1 MLTDT
6 IIAALQAAFEA
17 QGVDVRVTLSP
28 SKHADFQCNAAM
40 AGKKAGRDPNE
51 LANLVLQHLADH
63 NSLPGAKIE
72 ISGSGFLNITLEDS
86 ALANAL
92 DQQVIEA
99 KPSDGPVVYLDFGG
113 PNVAKPMHV
122 GHLRSL
128 VIGDSLQRI
137 LRFTGHNV
145 VSDIHLGDFGL
156 QMGLLLAYLNGIEPE
171 HVTLDMLEE
180 VYPLASKMAKS
191 NDQFREH
198 AQKLTAV
205 IQSGYDNHVE
215 VEKWKRF
222 VTVSMESVYRDVAD
236 LGILFTLYKGE
247 SDTRSQIPRMISML
261 HNAGMLEEDD
271 GAQITRACE
280 PPMVLITNAG
290 TALYSLTDLTTIL
303 QRKEPSSGDNRPPAD
318 RIIYVVDQRQSLHFQ
333 QLFEVAEKV
342 GLYPKDK
349 LTHVGF
355 GTVNGTDGRPLKTRD
370 GGSPKLHDLIEAA
383 KAKAAERN
391 PDVAEQVALAA
402 LKFADLQNLRMSSY
416 AFDLDR
422 FLSFE
427 GKTGPYMLYQCVR
440 IKKVLAASEIE
451 SGPVSIGTPEER
463 ALALMLA
470 TGFDAAL
477 KKAVISLSP
486 KEIADFAYD
495 LAQTFSS
502 FYAACPI
509 TGDPSRLAL
518 ATMTL
523 HQLETALDLLG
534 IEVPEAM

>member
-6 IIAALQAAFEA
+6 IIAALQTAFNA
-17 QGVDVRVTLSP
+17 QGVDAKVVLSP
-28 SKHADFQCNAAM
+28 SSYSDFQCNAAL
-40 AGKKAGRDPNE
+40 AGARKVGKNPDDVAHAV
-51 LANLVLQHLADH
+51 LAHIAINDL
-63 NSLPGAKIE
+63 LPGVALGVTKGFINIA
-72 ISGSGFLNITLEDS
+72 ISEDKLAETL
-86 ALANAL
+86 AT
-92 DQQVIEA
+92 QVIEA

-128 VIGDSLQRI
+128 VIGDALQRI

-156 QMGLLLAYLNGIEPE
+156 QMGLLLAFLKDVKASD
-171 HVTLDMLEE
+171 VTLEMLEE
-180 VYPLASKMAKS
+180 AYPLASKMAKT
-191 NDQFREH
+191 NEEFRDH
-198 AQKLTAV
+198 AQSLTAI
-205 IQSGYDNHVE
+205 IQSGYDNHIE
-215 VEKWKRF
+215 VEKWKQF
-222 VTVSMESVYRDVAD
+222 VKVSMESVFRDVQD
-236 LGILFTLYKGE
+236 LGVLFSLYKGE
-247 SDTRSQIPRMISML
+247 SDTQKKIPRMISL
-261 HNAGMLEEDD
+261 IHGAGVLEEDD

-280 PPMVLITNAG
+280 PPMVLITSAG

-303 QRKEPSSGDNRPPAD
+303 QRKEDKDLPAE

-333 QLFEVAEKV
+333 QLFEVSDKI
-342 GLYPKDK
+342 GLFPKDK

-355 GTVNGTDGRPLKTRD
+355 GTVNGPDGRPLKTRD
-370 GGSPKLHDLIEAA
+370 GGSPKLHDLIESA

-391 PDVAEQVALAA
+391 PEVADQVALAA

-440 IKKVLAASEIE
+440 IKKLLAGNATTGKVAIR
-451 SGPVSIGTPEER
+451 GPEER

-470 TGFDAAL
+470 TGFNMAL
-477 KKAVISLSP
+477 KKAVDALSP

-509 TGDPSRLAL
+509 AGDPSRLTL
-518 ATMTL
+518 ATLTL
-523 HQLETALDLLG
+523 HQLETALYLLG

>member
-1 MLTDT
+1 MLTDA
-6 IIAALQAAFEA
+6 IIAALQTAFDA
-17 QGVDVRVTLSP
+17 QGVDVKVTLSL

-40 AGKKAGRDPNE
+40 SGAKKAGRDPND
-51 LANLVLQHLADH
+51 LAKLVLQHLALH
-63 NSLPGAKIE
+63 NSLPGVMIE
-72 ISGSGFLNITLEDS
+72 ISGPGFLNITLQDS
-86 ALANAL
+86 TLASVI
-92 DQQVIEA
+92 DEQVIAA

-156 QMGLLLAYLNGIEPE
+156 QMGLLLAFLKDVKASD
-171 HVTLDMLEE
+171 VTLEMLEE
-180 VYPLASKMAKS
+180 AYPLASKMAKS
-191 NDQFREH
+191 SEEFRNH
-198 AQKLTAV
+198 AQSLTAV

-215 VEKWKRF
+215 VEKWKQF
-222 VTVSMESVYRDVAD
+222 VKVSMESVYRDVND
-236 LGILFTLYKGE
+236 LGVLFSLYKGE
-247 SDTRSQIPRMISML
+247 SDTQSKIPRMISL
-261 HNAGMLEEDD
+261 IHNAGALEEDG
-271 GAQITRACE
+271 GAQITRACD
-280 PPMVLITNAG
+280 PPMVLITGAG

-303 QRKEPSSGDNRPPAD
+303 QRKENTRLPAD

-333 QLFEVAEKV
+333 QLFDVSDKI
-342 GLYPKDK
+342 GLFPKDK

-355 GTVNGTDGRPLKTRD
+355 GTVNGPDGRPLKTRD

-383 KAKAAERN
+383 KSKAAERN
-391 PDVAEQVALAA
+391 PQVADQVALAA
-402 LKFADLQNLRMSSY
+402 LKFADLQTLRMSSY
-416 AFDLDR
+416 VFDLDR

-440 IKKVLAASEIE
+440 IKKLLE
-451 SGPVSIGTPEER
+451 SNDAKVGPVFIGSPPEER

-470 TGFDAAL
+470 TGFDSAL
-477 KKAVISLSP
+477 KKAVDGLSP

-495 LAQTFSS
+495 LAQTFST

-509 TGDPSRLAL
+509 SGNASRLKL
-518 ATMTL
+518 ASVTL